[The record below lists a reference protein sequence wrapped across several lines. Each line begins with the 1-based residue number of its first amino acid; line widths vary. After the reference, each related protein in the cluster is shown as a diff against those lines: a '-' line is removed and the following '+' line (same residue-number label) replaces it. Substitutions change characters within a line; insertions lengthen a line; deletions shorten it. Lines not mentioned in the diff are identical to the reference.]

1 MKKIRKRLTAL
12 LPYLL
17 ILLILAGG
25 LGGSFLL
32 IRYAPVYDASIVR
45 HDAPLEDRLLFA
57 DAKEP
62 LLLYPWDR
70 IIPQYAQP
78 YAELLSDK
86 VHSYLSGVFNET
98 VKE

>member
-45 HDAPLEDRLLFA
+45 HDALMPSF
-57 DAKEP
+57 
-62 LLLYPWDR
+62 
-70 IIPQYAQP
+70 
-78 YAELLSDK
+78 
-86 VHSYLSGVFNET
+86 
-98 VKE
+98 

>member
-45 HDAPLEDRLLFA
+45 YDAPLEDRLLFA

-70 IIPQYAQP
+70 IIPQYARP
-78 YAELLSDK
+78 
-86 VHSYLSGVFNET
+86 
-98 VKE
+98 